1 MREALKKGH
10 PEVLY
15 AQIKKLQENEE
26 MNAEEI
32 EEKFRQIEDLV
43 MNYKKINE
51 SYLNLTRA
59 VDNEVEVNYNLDQFT
74 AMKK

>member
-1 MREALKKGH
+1 
-10 PEVLY
+10 
-15 AQIKKLQENEE
+15 

-59 VDNEVEVNYNLDQFT
+59 VDNEVEVNYNLD
-74 AMKK
+74 